1 MSLSDITSASVK
13 DAINEFDQL
22 GRAAFLKK
30 YGFGRAREFYLAH
43 GGRVYDS
50 KAIAG
55 AAHGFARSKAL
66 QPNEFSGGE
75 GAAAGKLRALG
86 FTILKIAPKDGKVD
100 ASSEDP
106 LVIVENEVTVG
117 ARYDNWKDVT
127 GERYHFPN
135 QYRNRFFES
144 RKFVYYRGTRRV
156 RGQRGT
162 PEYFGVGTLGQVWQ
176 DPETDGVIPASQR
189 HWFAEVQD
197 YRAFPRPVPAKY
209 NDEYLEKIPQNFWGV
224 GVRVVPQKIY
234 NRILELSGLP
244 TRPQETLA
252 VPKGEIQPEIV
263 SGAESLLVPRMGRV
277 RIGKPNKYRRSRRSK
292 AVGDQAEQVVFNL
305 LKKTLSPSERSS
317 LRWVAKEREQ
327 PGWDLQYGEH
337 PGVTAIEV
345 KGTTGA
351 KFPTLEI
358 TANEWIAAEALRE
371 RYWLYLVADCLSF
384 RPRIQKLQD
393 PFGKVSG
400 GTYSVTPLVWRF
412 SL

>member
-1 MSLSDITSASVK
+1 MSLRGITSASVK
-13 DAINEFDQL
+13 DAISEFDRL

-43 GGRVYDS
+43 EGRMYDS

-55 AAHGFARSKAL
+55 AAHGFATSEPLR
-66 QPNEFSGGE
+66 PNQFSGGE

-86 FTILKIAPKDGKVD
+86 FTIVKIAPQDEKRDG
-100 ASSEDP
+100 SHGDP
-106 LVIVENEVTVG
+106 LVLVENEVTVDP
-117 ARYDNWKDVT
+117 RYENWKDVT

-135 QYRNRFFES
+135 QYRNRLFEG

-156 RGQRGT
+156 SGQRGT
-162 PEYFGVGTLGQVWQ
+162 PEYFGAGTVGHVWQ
-176 DPETDGVIPASQR
+176 DPETDGATPASQR

-197 YRAFPRPVPAKY
+197 YHAFPRAVPAKY
-209 NDEYLEKIPQNFWGV
+209 NGEYLEKIPQNFWGV
-224 GVRVVPQKIY
+224 GVRVLARDTY

-244 TRPQETLA
+244 KPPPETVVLPEGK
-252 VPKGEIQPEIV
+252 VQPEIV
-263 SGAESLLVPRMGRV
+263 SGAEALLVPRMDRV
-277 RIGKPNKYRRSRRSK
+277 RIGKPNDYRRSGRAK
-292 AVGDQAEQVVFNL
+292 AVGDRAEQIIFDML
-305 LKKTLSPSERSS
+305 SDILSPSERTS
-317 LRWVAKEREQ
+317 LRWVANEREQ
-327 PGWDLQYGEH
+327 PGWDLQYGE
-337 PGVTAIEV
+337 PPNVTAIEV

-371 RYWLYLVADCLSF
+371 RYWLYLVADCLSL

-393 PFGKVSG
+393 PFGKVCA
-400 GTYSVTPLVWRF
+400 GTYSVSPLVWRF